1 MKMSY
6 KKYIAI
12 AVLLL
17 TIPMVVM
24 ATDDEKKRAID
35 VGFHTGMDIGA
46 AVPYPISRLSDGS
59 YKFTAVPKLSP
70 VLGVSFTHNIN
81 NSFSWSVEA
90 TYKTVGIDAQTWVSN
105 QRFTIEY
112 NPVTYQYFTGTADAI
127 MNFSML
133 EAPVFIR
140 YSTKNQK
147 NTVMLGGYYAWIVK
161 GHFLTTAK
169 KGTLTSEPLEDDY
182 PLTTGELVSAPV
194 DMPLDEYLGN
204 WDVGWI
210 VGYERPIVK
219 DIYFGARFIM
229 GVHDIFKTKCLE
241 YEMWHMR
248 GGIVL
253 SWKPF

>member
-1 MKMSY
+1 MSY
-6 KKYIAI
+6 MKNITI

-17 TIPMVVM
+17 FITTTVM
-24 ATDDEKKRAID
+24 ATDEGKKKLFD
-35 VGFHTGMDIGA
+35 FGVHTGLDIGA

-70 VLGVSFTHNIN
+70 ALGISLTHNIN

-90 TYKTVGIDAQTWVSN
+90 TYKTVGIDAQTWVKD

-112 NPVTYQYFTGTADAI
+112 DPLTYQYFTGTADAI
-127 MNFSML
+127 MSFSML
-133 EAPVFIR
+133 EAPLFIR

-147 NTVMLGGYYAWIVK
+147 NTFMLGGYYSWIVK

-182 PLTTGELVSAPV
+182 PLTSGEIVTAPV
-194 DMPLDEYLGN
+194 EMPLDDYLGN

-210 VGYERPIVK
+210 IGYERPITK
-219 DIYFGARFIM
+219 EIFFGARFIM